1 MLGVPYLYE
10 AGKKKMIVG
19 DFETRSHA
27 DLRKVGASVY
37 SEHPTTDV
45 VCFCWAVNAKLIE
58 EWVPTL
64 FGGESDEC
72 PPSLCAAIEEGHLF
86 EAHSVPFEYSHWNNI
101 MVPRY
106 KWPEIPDDRWRDS
119 MATACYY
126 ALPPALDKLC
136 KVLGLPG
143 KDPAGTRL
151 ISKYSK
157 LHLKTARED
166 IPPEEVRRY
175 VDYCK
180 VDVDQE
186 RSVGNILG
194 ELPDEE
200 LLVWQH
206 DFMVNRRGIYLDLGG
221 IAAAASIVDQRS
233 ESLAS
238 EFREITDLNPGQ
250 REKIIGWC
258 AGEGLELENLQAE
271 YLEGI
276 LGAEEERHPD
286 DLDSRPELPSNCRRA
301 LEIRL
306 QHSKASTRKLDA
318 MARQRGSD
326 GRARFQTR
334 YHGAVTGRNTATG
347 FQVLNMSRGFDDV
360 EPDQLVRDIRRGSAT
375 WLDAVYGDA
384 MDAVG
389 KSVRHWVTAE
399 PGNRIMAGDFTAI
412 EAIILACL
420 AGEDWKRE
428 AFRNHE
434 LIYEKTGAF
443 IHGLSSITKES
454 HPQERQDGKVCELM
468 CGFQGSIGGWRNF
481 DKSDRHSDEAVLE
494 FVSAWRRMHPAITAF
509 WEGLQGAAELAVRQP
524 GTYIEGNRLPP
535 IPVTLPAPAPY
546 NLQNGITSYRDI
558 GFEMVDGWLTM
569 ILPNGKRLWYRDPQM
584 RWAMPPWHQPKKE
597 EECATGECDCTSRP
611 QLTYMSWKNGQWR
624 RVPTYGG
631 KLTENAVQATSRELL
646 KPAERR
652 IEAAGYPVVLSA
664 YDEIICEVPEGYGT
678 EEEFR
683 SLMEELP
690 EWAEGWPVYA
700 KVWQG
705 ERYKK

>member
-1 MLGVPYLYE
+1 
-10 AGKKKMIVG
+10 MIVG
-19 DFETRSHA
+19 DFETRSYA
-27 DLRKVGASVY
+27 DLRKVGAWVY

-45 VCFCWAVNAKLIE
+45 ICFCWAVDDGPIQS
-58 EWVPTL
+58 WVPLWTQL
-64 FGGESDEC
+64 NKHAHLSAESKNIFREQSEEVNQQMIEC
-72 PPSLCAAIEEGHLF
+72 WEKYIAEGHLF
-86 EAHSVPFEYSHWNNI
+86 EAHSVPFEYSIWKNV

-106 KWPEIPDDRWRDS
+106 GWPEIPDDRWRDS

-143 KDPAGTRL
+143 KDPAGVRL

-157 LHLKTARED
+157 LHLKTACED
-166 IPPEEVRRY
+166 IPPEDVLRY
-175 VDYCK
+175 VGYCD

-206 DFMVNRRGIYLDLGG
+206 DFYVNICGIYLDLGG

-238 EFREITDLNPGQ
+238 EFCEITDLNPGQ

-286 DLDSRPELPSNCRRA
+286 DPQPELPSNCRRA

-306 QHSKASTRKLDA
+306 QHSKAGTRKLDA

-347 FQVLNMSRGFDDV
+347 FQILNMNRGFDNI
-360 EPDQLVRDIRRGSAT
+360 EPEQLVRDIRRGSAV

-384 MDAVG
+384 MDAIG
-389 KSVRHWVTAE
+389 KSVRHWVMAE
-399 PGNRIMAGDFTAI
+399 PGNCIIAGDFTAI

-443 IHGLSSITKES
+443 IHGLPSITKES

-468 CGFQGSIGGWRNF
+468 CGYQGSIGGWRNF
-481 DKSDRHSDEAVLE
+481 DKTDRHSDEAVLE
-494 FVSAWRRMHPAITAF
+494 FVGAWRRMHPAITAF
-509 WEGLQGAAELAVRQP
+509 WYGLQEAAIDCVQESVGRD
-524 GTYIEGNRLPP
+524 YD
-535 IPVTLPAPAPY
+535 
-546 NLQNGITSYRDI
+546 YRSI
-558 GFEMVDGWLTM
+558 GFELVDGWLTM

-584 RWAMPPWHQPKKE
+584 RWAMPGWHQPKEK
-597 EECATGECDCTSRP
+597 EECATGECDCTSQP
-611 QLTYMSWKNGQWR
+611 QLTYMSHKNGQWR
-624 RVPTYGG
+624 RVSTYGG
-631 KLTENAVQATSRELL
+631 KLTENATQAVAREIL
-646 KPAERR
+646 KPCEIAL
-652 IEAAGYPVVLSA
+652 EAAGYPVVLSV
-664 YDEIICEVPEGYGT
+664 YDEIVCEVPNGFGSLD
-678 EEEFR
+678 EF
-683 SLMEELP
+683 SGIVAETVDSF
-690 EWAEGWPVYA
+690 EWARGWPIRMS
-700 KVWQG
+700 KPWKG
-705 ERYKK
+705 ERFKK